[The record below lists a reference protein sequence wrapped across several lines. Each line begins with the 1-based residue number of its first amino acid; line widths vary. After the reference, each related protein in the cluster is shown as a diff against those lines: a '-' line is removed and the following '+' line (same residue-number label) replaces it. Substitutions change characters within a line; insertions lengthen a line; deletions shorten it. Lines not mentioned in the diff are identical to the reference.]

1 MASSSAASPS
11 SPALSSQSWKYHV
24 FLSFRGEDTRNTFV
38 GHLYSAL
45 EQEGIYTFK
54 DNETLPRGESIHPSL
69 MKAIEESQI
78 AIIVFSKNYCDS
90 SWCLDELAHIMKCRD
105 TRSQI
110 VMPIFYDVDPSE
122 IRKQKQQCGEA
133 FAEHEFE
140 NKTKV
145 ESWRKALVDASNIS
159 GWEPKH
165 IANGH
170 ESKGIKQIV
179 AEISQKLHRVTS
191 SENENLIGMGS
202 RLQALRLELQ
212 VGSGGVRMVGIWGV
226 GGGGKTTLASS
237 IYDEIC
243 RQFDGCC
250 FVQNIREESSRYGL
264 GKLEGEILSK
274 MGVNN
279 VGGGRCMIKDRLCH
293 KKVLIVLDDVDHL
306 DQLKTLAGSHD
317 WFGEGSLIIITTRDK
332 HLLAAHQVNV
342 MHNIS
347 LLNSDEAMKLF
358 CKHAPQDNRP
368 VEDYQQLSKEV
379 VSYAGGLP
387 LALTVLGS
395 FLRDKDINEWRSAL
409 ARLKEIPDSDILEKL
424 KISFDG
430 LKPVEKELFLDIA
443 CFFRREDKD
452 KAMRIL
458 EACGFH
464 PVIGV
469 KVLIQKALIT
479 ISYGLFDMHDLVQ
492 EMGHHIVRGEHPNN
506 PEKHSRLWKKEDIFK
521 ICAMD
526 ATTELDMIEA
536 IRFEYSSKDQLQR
549 HKHHPAIVANT
560 KNLRWIDWEGDLAN
574 PFLCN
579 FPQKTLCYLRLNNS
593 LQRQLWEGY
602 KLLPNLKTIELQSLR
617 NLITIPDFDGLPNL
631 EKFVLSGC
639 LYLEEIHPSI
649 GRLERL
655 VSLSISSCSSLKRF
669 TPIPGLQK
677 LEILSFTGCSK
688 LFKFSEIQEEN
699 MENLPRLDLDNRRKE
714 VASYIESCTNFFV
727 NCWRCCCSN
736 IPGVKCCSQEP
747 LAQNNMKTC
756 LRDNNMNNI
765 GLQFFLRD
773 LRELDLSYCRL
784 GDESMRSA
792 IWELPNLR
800 KLDLSG
806 NKFSRLNL
814 SPLRLPRLKCFDVS
828 CCKNLVELSELPS
841 SIAVVIADGCKSLE
855 SFGDISNCKWLWK
868 VSLRRGNKFF
878 GYILLDSMIQGNA
891 SEDYFI
897 SFIIEHQ
904 IPKVFIVIKQEVD
917 EDSLFELW
925 QEPNEVIKPEFDKNT
940 TYIGYVSFGSLRHT
954 GFSNSLYTTIS
965 VSLDSRYR
973 NSSKG
978 QSYVGAELVPRKS
991 KGDQL
996 QTTKVATDSSEYWD
1010 EEASSIKT
1018 FKIKRGSKSSIKILW
1033 RPWDKWF

>member
-1 MASSSAASPS
+1 MVIPPTSFDNHP
-11 SPALSSQSWKYHV
+11 LIWWV
-24 FLSFRGEDTRNTFV
+24 F
-38 GHLYSAL
+38 
-45 EQEGIYTFK
+45 IK
-54 DNETLPRGESIHPSL
+54 
-69 MKAIEESQI
+69 
-78 AIIVFSKNYCDS
+78 
-90 SWCLDELAHIMKCRD
+90 
-105 TRSQI
+105 
-110 VMPIFYDVDPSE
+110 
-122 IRKQKQQCGEA
+122 A
-133 FAEHEFE
+133 FAKYELE

-145 ESWRKALVDASNIS
+145 ESWRKALVNASNIS

-179 AEISQKLHRVTS
+179 AGISQKLDRVTS

-293 KKVLIVLDDVDHL
+293 RKVLIVLDDVNHL
-306 DQLKTLAGSHD
+306 EQLKMLAGSHD

-379 VSYAGGLP
+379 VSYSGGLP

-458 EACGFH
+458 EACGLY

-469 KVLIQKALIT
+469 KVLIQKALMT

-526 ATTELDMIEA
+526 AATELDMIEA

-549 HKHHPAIVANT
+549 HKHHPGIVANT

-574 PFLCN
+574 PFLSN
-579 FPQKTLCYLRLNNS
+579 FPQKTLCCLRLNNS

-602 KLLPNLKTIELQSLR
+602 KLLPNLKTIELLGLR

-639 LYLEEIHPSI
+639 LYLEVIHPSI
-649 GRLERL
+649 GGLERL
-655 VSLSISSCSSLKRF
+655 VSLSISSCSSLK
-669 TPIPGLQK
+669 
-677 LEILSFTGCSK
+677 
-688 LFKFSEIQEEN
+688 
-699 MENLPRLDLDNRRKE
+699 
-714 VASYIESCTNFFV
+714 
-727 NCWRCCCSN
+727 SN
-736 IPGVKCCSQEP
+736 IPGVEWCSQEP

-756 LRDNNMNNI
+756 LRDNNRNNI
-765 GLQFFLRD
+765 GLQFLLRD
-773 LRELDLSYCRL
+773 LRELDLSYCRIV
-784 GDESMRSA
+784 RAA
-792 IWELPNLR
+792 I
-800 KLDLSG
+800 KY
-806 NKFSRLNL
+806 
-814 SPLRLPRLKCFDVS
+814 S
-828 CCKNLVELSELPS
+828 CCYS
-841 SIAVVIADGCKSLE
+841 G
-855 SFGDISNCKWLWK
+855 WLQ
-868 VSLRRGNKFF
+868 V
-878 GYILLDSMIQGNA
+878 
-891 SEDYFI
+891 
-897 SFIIEHQ
+897 
-904 IPKVFIVIKQEVD
+904 
-917 EDSLFELW
+917 
-925 QEPNEVIKPEFDKNT
+925 T
-940 TYIGYVSFGSLRHT
+940 
-954 GFSNSLYTTIS
+954 
-965 VSLDSRYR
+965 
-973 NSSKG
+973 
-978 QSYVGAELVPRKS
+978 
-991 KGDQL
+991 
-996 QTTKVATDSSEYWD
+996 
-1010 EEASSIKT
+1010 
-1018 FKIKRGSKSSIKILW
+1018 
-1033 RPWDKWF
+1033 

>member
-1 MASSSAASPS
+1 MASSSSSPS
-11 SPALSSQSWKYHV
+11 APALSSQSWKYHV

-45 EQEGIYTFK
+45 EQQGIYTYK
-54 DNETLPRGESIHPSL
+54 DNETLPQGESIHPSL

-90 SWCLDELAHIMKCRD
+90 LWCLDELAHIMKCRD

-122 IRKQKQQCGEA
+122 IRKQKQKYGEA
-133 FAEHEFE
+133 FAKHELE
-140 NKTKV
+140 NKRKV

-170 ESKGIKQIV
+170 EPKGIKQIV
-179 AEISQKLHRVTS
+179 AEISQKLHR
-191 SENENLIGMGS
+191 
-202 RLQALRLELQ
+202 
-212 VGSGGVRMVGIWGV
+212 GV

-306 DQLKTLAGSHD
+306 EQLKTLAGSHD

-368 VEDYQQLSKEV
+368 LEDYQQLSKEV

-430 LKPVEKELFLDIA
+430 LKLVEKELFLDIA

-574 PFLCN
+574 PFLSN
-579 FPQKTLCYLRLNNS
+579 FPQKTLCCLRLNNS

-602 KLLPNLKTIELQSLR
+602 KLLPNLKTIELRSLR
-617 NLITIPDFDGLPNL
+617 NLITIPDFDGIANL

-649 GRLERL
+649 GGLERL
-655 VSLSISSCSSLKRF
+655 VSLSISSCFNLKRF
-669 TPIPGLQK
+669 PPIPKLQK

-699 MENLPRLDLDNRRKE
+699 MENLPCLDFDNRRKE
-714 VASYIESCTNFFV
+714 VASYIESCANFFV

-736 IPGVKCCSQEP
+736 IPGVEWCSQEP
-747 LAQNNMKTC
+747 LAKNNMKTC

-765 GLQFFLRD
+765 GLQFCLRD

-784 GDESMRSA
+784 GDENMSSA
-792 IWELPNLR
+792 VWELPNLQ
-800 KLDLSG
+800 KLDLSR

-814 SPLRLPRLKCFDVS
+814 SPLRLPRLKCIDVS
-828 CCKNLVELSELPS
+828 CCKNLVELSDLPS

-868 VSLRRGNKFF
+868 VSLWRGNKFF

-904 IPKVFIVIKQEVD
+904 IPKVFIGRLFRGRTFTPRLPDDWYNDFCGFLICVVVNQMPYPDIDIVIKQEVD

-925 QEPNEVIKPEFDKNT
+925 QEPNEVIKPEFDKCT

-954 GFSNSLYTTIS
+954 GF
-965 VSLDSRYR
+965 
-973 NSSKG
+973 
-978 QSYVGAELVPRKS
+978 
-991 KGDQL
+991 
-996 QTTKVATDSSEYWD
+996 
-1010 EEASSIKT
+1010 
-1018 FKIKRGSKSSIKILW
+1018 
-1033 RPWDKWF
+1033 